1 MLRAC
6 FAVQADS
13 VHHPCACAWAKQ
25 LKHWELKR
33 NRTEWQTSAWWACPF
48 ELMGLKC
55 VYVERSSIRGPWGP
69 LPQRL
74 PVPPRT
80 AHHHIQMK
88 CKSPLSPLSAMSIP
102 LWLLLSPYQFSI
114 SLLLRLF
121 SFFILILCLPLLPSA
136 LFVFRHRFPISHFST
151 LPVSLPDG
159 CRLQPTKV
167 RRVYLLF
174 YLFFLEWLWVISH

>member
-1 MLRAC
+1 MFCCAGGLRASPVC
-6 FAVQADS
+6 LCMSKAIKALRAEEKQNRVTNKRMMS
-13 VHHPCACAWAKQ
+13 VSLWIDGFEMCLCWTQ
-25 LKHWELKR
+25 LHKR
-33 NRTEWQTSAWWACPF
+33 A
-48 ELMGLKC
+48 MGA
-55 VYVERSSIRGPWGP
+55 

-114 SLLLRLF
+114 SLLLLRLF
-121 SFFILILCLPLLPSA
+121 SLFILILCLPLLPSA

-174 YLFFLEWLWVISH
+174 YFFFLEWLWVISH